1 MRRLALGWLGLL
13 ALIAGPACVPA
24 GGGGGGGSGGAGGGA
39 AGDDAGPAA
48 AVDERCVALCED
60 DAPECADAVADCRAV
75 CAARIDGLE
84 GLCRACLLEDANGG
98 ACSAGSLC
106 CPDPEF
112 PSSTLDCAE
121 VCADQPGAAPAD
133 PHPLCLDVCTDE
145 DPACAEDAAACL
157 GECTRLIEGVSGY
170 CATCLLE
177 EAHGGAC
184 GGGGPCCPSFSPGR
198 SVLDCVDV
206 CD

>member
-1 MRRLALGWLGLL
+1 MRRLALGLFGLL
-13 ALIAGPACVPA
+13 AAIGGLACVP
-24 GGGGGGGSGGAGGGA
+24 GGGGGGGSGGAGGAGA
-39 AGDDAGPAA
+39 MPDAGGPGQAL
-48 AVDERCVALCED
+48 DERCVALCED
-60 DAPECADAVADCRAV
+60 EDPVCADAVNGCRAV

-98 ACSAGSLC
+98 ACAGGATC

-112 PSSTLDCAE
+112 PTSTLDCAE
-121 VCADQPGAAPAD
+121 VCAEQPGAAPAD
-133 PHPLCLDVCTDE
+133 PHPLCLDVCSDE

-157 GECTRLIEGVSGY
+157 AECARLIEGVSGY

-177 EAHGGAC
+177 EANGGAC
-184 GGGGPCCPSFSPGR
+184 AGGASCCPSFSPGR